1 MKITVLGPYNSGKS
15 TFIRYLSSNAM
26 SIDKFGT
33 TVAMDHG
40 KIDMFGIDV
49 FLFGTPGLERFDVIR
64 RILSRGSD
72 GIILVVDSL
81 NPASVLEAQEI
92 LDATEEY
99 IPLTTPMVLCVNK
112 QDVEGAYSV
121 ESIAKQLHPKSPFIA
136 TLPTSAKT
144 GLNVR
149 KAVASL
155 VLEIMWKYS
164 KVLTAVVECGQ
175 DIKALAKRMGM
186 KSEEETLRSMQWL
199 EWRQLVQADWENLR
213 FQVPTRVKEV
223 IEILQ
228 YSHHRARKHVSSP
241 SPQ

>member
-1 MKITVLGPYNSGKS
+1 
-15 TFIRYLSSNAM
+15 M

-40 KIDMFGIDV
+40 KVNIFGIDV

-92 LDATEEY
+92 LEAAEEY
-99 IPLTTPMVLCVNK
+99 IPITTPMVLCANK
-112 QDVEGAYSV
+112 QDVDGAYSV
-121 ESIAKQLHPKSPFIA
+121 ESIARHLHPKTPFIA
-136 TLPTSAKT
+136 KFPTSAKT

-149 KAVASL
+149 KTVSIL

-164 KVLTAVVECGQ
+164 KVLGAVMEDGHDVTA
-175 DIKALAKRMGM
+175 LTKRLRM
-186 KSEEETLRSMQWL
+186 KSEKDTIRSMQWL

-213 FQVPTRVKEV
+213 FQVPNRVREV
-223 IEILQ
+223 LEILQ
-228 YSHHRARKHVSSP
+228 YSQQRASEHAG
-241 SPQ
+241 

>member
-1 MKITVLGPYNSGKS
+1 MKVTVLGPYNSGKS
-15 TFIRYLSSNAM
+15 TFIRYLSKNAM

-40 KIDMFGIDV
+40 RINLFGIDV

-72 GIILVVDSL
+72 GVILVVDSL

-99 IPLTTPMVLCVNK
+99 IPITTPIVLCVNK
-112 QDVEGAYSV
+112 QDVEGAYGV
-121 ESIAKQLHPKSPFIA
+121 ESIAKHLRPKTPFIA
-136 TLPTSAKT
+136 KLPTSAKT
-144 GLNVR
+144 GMNAR
-149 KAVASL
+149 RAVAIL

-164 KVLTAVVECGQ
+164 KVLNAVIEFGHDV
-175 DIKALAKRMGM
+175 KALTERLGM
-186 KSEEETLRSMQWL
+186 KSEKDTIRSMQWL

-223 IEILQ
+223 LEILQ
-228 YSHHRARKHVSSP
+228 YSQQRAREQASSG
-241 SPQ
+241 SR